1 MRLWEHSSNLDW
13 LVTILGVGQAESDPN
28 VLQEKCSWFCN
39 RYLWGFGV
47 LLLARGARA
56 SKTGLRAATEIFYG
70 WYQGALQDS
79 EMNQT
84 FLPIARIAKGIIWY
98 SKKWKKKKRTK
109 RKKRNNTMNKQRTA
123 SMLLGI
129 KCPSTTGQDHLPR
142 SAFLTRG
149 CRFLMLPPKICCISQ
164 NPQQETDRKGRSP
177 HLRSDASYSKESS
190 SIPAPS

>member
-13 LVTILGVGQAESDPN
+13 LVTILGVGRAESDPN

-98 SKKWKKKKRTK
+98 SKKWKKKKNKKKEKKQHYEQAAYSLHASGHKVPVYNRPGSSS
-109 RKKRNNTMNKQRTA
+109 KKRFSNQGVPVSN
-123 SMLLGI
+123 
-129 KCPSTTGQDHLPR
+129 
-142 SAFLTRG
+142 
-149 CRFLMLPPKICCISQ
+149 
-164 NPQQETDRKGRSP
+164 
-177 HLRSDASYSKESS
+177 
-190 SIPAPS
+190 APS